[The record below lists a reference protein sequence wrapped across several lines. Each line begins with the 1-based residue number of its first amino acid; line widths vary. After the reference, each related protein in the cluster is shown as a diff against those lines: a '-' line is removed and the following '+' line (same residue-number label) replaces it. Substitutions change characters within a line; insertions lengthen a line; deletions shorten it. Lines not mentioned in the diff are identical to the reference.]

1 MDEASSVYLFSIRFE
16 QRDQVFA
23 PFQLVVAWIKKK
35 KKKDRKIE
43 SDPLLS
49 FLSPCISLIEIRET
63 RPITATVLEYWNRV
77 NNAVEVRASNE
88 YGQRGEKGERRAIK

>member
-35 KKKDRKIE
+35 KRSKNRI
-43 SDPLLS
+43 LS